1 LKLFGK
7 KGRGDGLTLYYAS
20 DAHGSDLCW
29 RKFLNAGPFYD
40 VDALI
45 MGGDLTGKGLVP
57 VVGNGNGYTAR
68 LIGEERRATTE
79 EELEQL
85 EAAIRRNGFYPKRM
99 SSEELEAMRGDA
111 AVREEVFARAM
122 QEELQR
128 WIALAEERLAMSGL
142 RAYVMAGNDD
152 PWEVDQ
158 VLEGS
163 DAVVACDAR
172 IVRVGGH
179 EMVSFGWSNPTP
191 WNSPRE
197 LPEDELYRRVKELTD
212 ALESP
217 SSAILN
223 LHVPPYG
230 SGLDTAMELDD
241 ELRPVIKGGRPHE
254 MPVGSTA
261 VRQLIEEVQPA
272 LSLHGHIH
280 ESRGITRV
288 GRTVAINPGSDYAS
302 GRIDGVVVELGPDG
316 VRRQQL
322 VSG

>member
-1 LKLFGK
+1 
-7 KGRGDGLTLYYAS
+7 
-20 DAHGSDLCW
+20 
-29 RKFLNAGPFYD
+29 
-40 VDALI
+40 
-45 MGGDLTGKGLVP
+45 
-57 VVGNGNGYTAR
+57 
-68 LIGEERRATTE
+68 
-79 EELEQL
+79 
-85 EAAIRRNGFYPKRM
+85 
-99 SSEELEAMRGDA
+99 
-111 AVREEVFARAM
+111 
-122 QEELQR
+122 
-128 WIALAEERLAMSGL
+128 
-142 RAYVMAGNDD
+142 
-152 PWEVDQ
+152 
-158 VLEGS
+158 
-163 DAVVACDAR
+163 
-172 IVRVGGH
+172 
-179 EMVSFGWSNPTP
+179 MVSFGWSNPTP

-197 LPEDELYRRVKELTD
+197 RPEDELYRRVKELTD